1 MKKTYTTFFFII
13 LFFWLALSGKFEVLF
28 LFFATIS
35 TLFVFFICFKLN
47 IFSTTAEKLFSKI
60 GIYKYG
66 YWLLGQIIYSS
77 FKVAKVVF
85 SRSENYSSKFIEI
98 QTNLDSNEKNVIF
111 ANSITLTPGTL
122 TTDVKE
128 GSFEIH
134 ILEESSQKSF
144 LDKEMETKIKNI

>member
-66 YWLLGQIIYSS
+66 SWLLGQIIYSS